1 MKGSCLPIHPPY
13 PVMDAKLVSRI
24 PEGAEWQYEPKW
36 DGFRCLAFRDGG
48 RIDLQAKS
56 GKYLTRFFPD
66 IVSLLESLAAPCF
79 VIDSELVIPVG
90 EDLSFEELQL
100 RLHPAESR
108 VRKLSAAHPA
118 SMVVFDL
125 LVDEKGRSLTDM
137 PLKERRR
144 RLERFHSRF
153 ARGLERLPLSSATT
167 DVKQARAWFK
177 RTGSA
182 LDGVVAKRLDFT
194 YRSGDRT
201 GMVKYK
207 NIRSADCIVG
217 GFRYLAGQKLAGSLL
232 LGLYNESGL
241 LDHVGYTSSIR
252 DTNRKSLTEDLERR
266 RQPPGFTGRSPG
278 GPSRW
283 APERSG
289 EWEPLK
295 PELVVEVQYDHF
307 TGGRFRHGTKFMRWR
322 PDKAPHQC
330 TFDQV
335 KKKSLRTLLAM

>member
-1 MKGSCLPIHPPY
+1 
-13 PVMDAKLVSRI
+13 MDAKLVSRI